1 MPANLPPQYVELER
15 EYRDSKDPSEKLS
28 LLERMLRE
36 IPKHKG
42 TSHLVGELKHKISKL
57 KAELEAPKAHGAS
70 RVSSL
75 DHIPREGA
83 GQFVLFGPP
92 NSGKSS
98 IVGATTNAKVE
109 IAEWPF
115 ATHKPIPGMAKWE
128 NVRLQL
134 VDTPPISSEHVE
146 NYIFNLIRTADAAVL
161 VLSLG
166 SDDLLDDLAFV
177 VDRVHQAKVRLSGLA
192 DPDPRLPTAIEKW
205 TTIAATGRDLPDA
218 TMRLEMLRDQ
228 AGDSVGV
235 WPLSIPRGE
244 GIKEFLHACFKSL
257 NKMRVYTKA
266 PGHQPDMDDPVLVPY
281 GATVGDAARAIHKD
295 FAEKL
300 QFAKV
305 WGTKAFDGQRVT
317 ADHTVED
324 GDILEFHV

>member
-15 EYRDSKDPSEKLS
+15 EYRASKDPVERLS

-42 TSHLVGELKHKISKL
+42 TSHLVGELKHKISKA
-57 KAELEAPKAHGAS
+57 KTAIESPKSHGAS
-70 RVSSL
+70 RASPL
-75 DHIPREGA
+75 DHIPREGG
-83 GQFVLFGPP
+83 GQFVLLGPP

-98 IVGATTNAKVE
+98 IVGATTNAKVD

-115 ATHKPIPGMAKWE
+115 STHKPIPGMARWE

-134 VDTPPISSEHVE
+134 IDTPPISREHVE
-146 NYIFNLIRTADAAVL
+146 PYVFSLIRNADAAVL

-166 SDDLLDDLAFV
+166 TDDLLDDLAFV
-177 VDRVHQAKVRLSGLA
+177 VQRVHEAKVRLAGLA
-192 DPDPRLPTAIEKW
+192 GPDPRLPTAVEKH
-205 TTIAATGRDLPDA
+205 TLIAATGHDLPDA
-218 TMRLEMLRDQ
+218 GLRLEMLRDET
-228 AGDSVGV
+228 GGCVPV
-235 WPLSIPRGE
+235 WPIAIPTGE
-244 GIKEFLHACFKSL
+244 GLAEFLHGCFNAL
-257 NKMRVYTKA
+257 GRIRAYTKA
-266 PGHQPDMDDPVLVPY
+266 PGHDPDMDDPILLPH

-305 WGTKAFDGQRVT
+305 WGAKSFDGQRVM
-317 ADHTVED
+317 ADHIVED

>member
-15 EYRDSKDPSEKLS
+15 EYRDSKDPAERLS

-57 KAELEAPKAHGAS
+57 KTEIEAPKAHGAS
-70 RVSSL
+70 RAAPL

-98 IVGATTNAKVE
+98 ILGATSNAKVE
-109 IAEWPF
+109 VAEWPF
-115 ATHKPIPGMAKWE
+115 STHKPIPGMAMWE

-134 VDTPPISSEHVE
+134 IDTPPISREHVE
-146 NYIFNLIRTADAAVL
+146 NYVFNIIRTCDAAVL

-166 SDDLLDDLAFV
+166 NDDLLDDMAFV
-177 VDRVHQAKVRLSGLA
+177 ANRVHKAKVRLSGLA
-192 DPDPRLPTAIEKW
+192 EPDPKLPTAVEKFCM
-205 TTIAATGRDLPDA
+205 IAATGSDLPDA
-218 TMRLEMLRDQ
+218 DMRLEMLRDQ
-228 AGDSVGV
+228 VGGRVKV
-235 WPLSIPRGE
+235 WPLSIPAGE
-244 GIKEFLHACFKSL
+244 GLKDFLHACFLSL
-257 NKMRVYTKA
+257 GRIRVYTKA
-266 PGHQPDMDDPVLVPY
+266 PGHDPDMSDPVLVPP
-281 GATVGDAARAIHKD
+281 GSTIGDVARAIHKD
-295 FAEKL
+295 FIEKL

-305 WGTKAFDGQRVT
+305 WGTKSFDGQRVT

>member
-15 EYRDSKDPSEKLS
+15 EYRASKDSAEKLS

-57 KAELEAPKAHGAS
+57 KAEMEAPKAHGVS

-92 NSGKSS
+92 NGGKSS
-98 IVGATTNAKVE
+98 ILGATTNAKVE

-115 ATHKPIPGMAKWE
+115 STHKPVPGMAMWE

-134 VDTPPISSEHVE
+134 IDTPPISREHVE
-146 NYIFNLIRTADAAVL
+146 NYIFNIIRTGDAAVL

-166 SDDLLDDLAFV
+166 SDDILDDLAFV
-177 VDRVHQAKVRLSGLA
+177 VDRVHQAKVRLEGLVE
-192 DPDPRLPTAIEKW
+192 PDPRLPTALAKH
-205 TTIAATGRDLPDA
+205 TMIAATGRDLPDA
-218 TMRLEMLRDQ
+218 ETRLEMLRDEIGE
-228 AGDSVGV
+228 AVGT
-235 WPLSIPRGE
+235 WPIAIPTGE
-244 GIKEFLHACFKSL
+244 GLKEFLHACFVSL
-257 NKMRVYTKA
+257 GKMRVYTKA
-266 PGHQPDMDDPVLVPY
+266 PGHDPDMADPVLVPY

-305 WGTKAFDGQRVT
+305 WGTKSFDGQRVT